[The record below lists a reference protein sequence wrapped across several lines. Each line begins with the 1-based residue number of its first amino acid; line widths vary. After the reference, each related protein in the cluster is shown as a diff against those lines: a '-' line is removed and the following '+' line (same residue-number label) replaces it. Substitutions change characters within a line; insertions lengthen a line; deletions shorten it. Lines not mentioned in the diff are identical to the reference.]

1 MKHALTH
8 TLALVRIIYT
18 DKAREVILAV
28 DTSLKG
34 WGAILMQLDS

>member
-1 MKHALTH
+1 LKHTLTY

-18 DKAREVILAV
+18 NKAKEVILRV

-34 WGAILMQLDS
+34 